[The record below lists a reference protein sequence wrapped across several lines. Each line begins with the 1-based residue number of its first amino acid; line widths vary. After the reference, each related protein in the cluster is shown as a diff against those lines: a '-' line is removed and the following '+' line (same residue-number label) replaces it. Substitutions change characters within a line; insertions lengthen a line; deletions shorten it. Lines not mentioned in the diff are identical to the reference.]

1 MSMLNR
7 LDWSRKIAELNES
20 LKGFQAEPGEKQFD
34 AVIAEMR
41 DYADAFQAGNIEI
54 PQRFIAS

>member
-7 LDWSRKIAELNES
+7 LDWSRKIAELNDL
-20 LKGFQAEPGEKQFD
+20 LKGFQANPGKEQFD

-41 DYADAFQAGNIEI
+41 DYAEAFQAGTIEI
-54 PQRFIAS
+54 PTRFIAN